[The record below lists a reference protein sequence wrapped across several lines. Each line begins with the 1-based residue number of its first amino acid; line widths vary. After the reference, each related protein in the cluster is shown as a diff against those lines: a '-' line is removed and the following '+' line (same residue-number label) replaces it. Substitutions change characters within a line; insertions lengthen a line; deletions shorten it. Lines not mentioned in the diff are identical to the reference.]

1 MEAHETHLLVFMNGP
16 KQFIIPI
23 YQRPYSWTLKQC
35 RQLWDDII
43 KSGRDEKVSGHFL
56 GSIVYVSKG
65 LYQIS
70 TIPQLLL
77 IDGQQR
83 LTTISLILSVLSKRL
98 NEHPVSDMNSD
109 KLKNYYLV
117 NSSEEGEKRYKLV
130 LTKSDKETLFKI
142 VENIDFRP
150 SDSQRILDNY
160 KYFAEQISKSNIEE
174 ILKGL
179 NKLIII
185 DVSLDREKDKPQLIF
200 ESLNSTG
207 LALTQADLIRNYVLM
222 GLEKQE
228 QDSLYNSYWSPM
240 EQSFGYS
247 TYSDLFDRFMRD
259 YLTIKTGQIPKI
271 EDVYSAFKLYA
282 QNFNDVNDLISDI
295 YSYSNY
301 FVNIALEKESNE
313 EIKTIFSDINTLK
326 VDVAYPFLMEVYKDY
341 MNEKISKE
349 EFVKVLR
356 YVESYVFRRAICG
369 IPANS
374 LNKIF
379 ANLYKEIMP
388 DDYLNSFKAALILE
402 DSYRRFPKDEEFKD
416 QLLIK
421 DVYNFRNRNYLLRKL
436 ENYDRKEFVNI
447 ESYTI
452 EHIMP
457 QNENLSNEWKKEL
470 GENWKE
476 VHDKYLHTIGNLTLT
491 GYNPEL
497 SDKPFKEKRDMNGGF
512 KDSPIRLNNYL
523 AKLDNW
529 NEGEIKKRAEIL
541 SDLAVKIWDY
551 PSLDKETLEKYRAFR
566 KEEPDNIYTIDDHDY
581 LAEGQ
586 PMRPL
591 FEELRKRILNLD
603 SSVREEIL
611 KLYIAYKT
619 ITNFVDIV
627 PQKSRLKLSLNMEYN
642 EINDPKEI
650 CKNVTSIGKWG
661 NGDVEVSISKF
672 EELDYVMFLIK
683 QAFDKISEG
692 KL

>member
-1 MEAHETHLLVFMNGP
+1 MKAGEANLLGFMNGP

-23 YQRPYSWTLKQC
+23 YQRPYSWTLTQC

-43 KSGRDEKVSGHFL
+43 KSGRDEKISGHFL

-70 TIPQLLL
+70 RIPQLLL

-83 LTTISLILSVLSKRL
+83 LTTISLILSVLSKNL
-98 NEHPVSDMNSD
+98 KEHPVSDMNSD

-117 NSSEEGEKRYKLV
+117 NNDEEGEKRYKLV
-130 LTKSDKETLFKI
+130 LTKSDKETLFNI
-142 VENIDFRP
+142 VENKDFLA
-150 SDSQRILDNY
+150 SDSQQIMNNY

-207 LALTQADLIRNYVLM
+207 LALTQTDLIRNYVLM
-222 GLEKQE
+222 GLDKQE
-228 QDSLYNSYWSPM
+228 QDTLYNDYWSPM
-240 EQSFGYS
+240 EKSFGYS

-271 EDVYSAFKLYA
+271 DDVYSAFKLYA
-282 QNFNDVNDLISDI
+282 QTFKHVNDFISDI
-295 YSYSNY
+295 YRYSKY
-301 FVNIALEKESNE
+301 FVNIALEKELDK

-326 VDVAYPFLMEVYKDY
+326 VDVAYPFLMEVYEDY
-341 MNEKISKE
+341 MNGKILKE

-369 IPANS
+369 VPTNS
-374 LNKIF
+374 LNKTF
-379 ANLYKEIMP
+379 ANLHKEIMP
-388 DDYLNSFKAALILE
+388 NNYLESFKAALLVK

-416 QLLIK
+416 QLLTR
-421 DVYNFRNRNYLLRKL
+421 DVYNFMNRYYLLRKL

-447 ESYTI
+447 ENYTI

-457 QNENLSNEWKKEL
+457 QNENLSYKWKQEL
-470 GENWKE
+470 GENWNE

-497 SDKPFKEKRDMNGGF
+497 SDRPFQEKRDMKGGF

-566 KEEPDNIYTIDDHDY
+566 KEESDNIYTIDHYDY

-603 SSVREEIL
+603 SSVREEFL
-611 KLYIAYKT
+611 KFYIAYKT
-619 ITNFVDIV
+619 ITNFVDIA
-627 PQKSRLKLSLNMEYN
+627 PQKSRLKLSLNMEYD
-642 EINDPKEI
+642 EINDPKGI
-650 CKNVTSIGKWG
+650 CEDVTDKGRWG
-661 NGDVEVSISKF
+661 NGDVRVGISKF
-672 EELDYVMFLIK
+672 EELDYIMFLIK
-683 QAFDKISEG
+683 QAFDKISEE